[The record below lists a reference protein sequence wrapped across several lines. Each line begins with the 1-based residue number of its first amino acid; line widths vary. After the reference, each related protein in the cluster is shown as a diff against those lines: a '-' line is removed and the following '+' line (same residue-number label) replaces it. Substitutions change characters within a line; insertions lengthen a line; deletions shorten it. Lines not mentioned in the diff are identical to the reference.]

1 MGHVYVKTI
10 LANPTDDELTSSVDA
25 MVDTG
30 AAFTV
35 VPRALARTLKLP
47 IAGSR
52 TVRMATGPV
61 SLPMARAMIQIDGER
76 EVNRVLISETIEK
89 VLIGVITLETF
100 SLTVDPTSGELR
112 EAEAYLLQVM
122 A

>member
-10 LANPTDDELTSSVDA
+10 LANPTDEALTSSVDA

-30 AAFTV
+30 ATFTV
-35 VPRALARTLKLP
+35 VPRALATELNLP

-52 TVRMATGPV
+52 SVRTATGPV

-76 EVNRVLISETIEK
+76 EINRVLISETIEK

-112 EAEAYLLQVM
+112 EAEAYLL
-122 A
+122 

>member
-1 MGHVYVKTI
+1 MGHVYVKTTFT
-10 LANPTDDELTSSVDA
+10 NPTDDALTSSVDA

-30 AAFTV
+30 ATFTV
-35 VPRALARTLKLP
+35 VPRALASQLKLP

-52 TVRMATGPV
+52 TVRTPTGPV
-61 SLPMARAMIQIDGER
+61 NLPMARALVQINGDR
-76 EVNRVLISETIEK
+76 EINRVLISDTLDK

-112 EAEAYLLQVM
+112 EAEAYLL
-122 A
+122 